1 VWTGSCG
8 AGTPARL
15 LLTSRDGQTNSITT
29 RLPTKP
35 AARSILD
42 SVTSRFGSRIRS
54 TCDRLVFSNAAMR
67 ALEIFLFFMAAA
79 NCEATT
85 SFTGRAR
92 ACSLPSK
99 AATLDPTLFLR
110 ISMYHKKYVTRLSS
124 LL

>member
-1 VWTGSCG
+1 M
-8 AGTPARL
+8 
-15 LLTSRDGQTNSITT
+15 
-29 RLPTKP
+29 
-35 AARSILD
+35 LD

-67 ALEIFLFFMAAA
+67 ALEIFFLLMAAA

-92 ACSLPSK
+92 ACSLANK
-99 AATLDPTLFLR
+99 AATLDPALFLR
-110 ISMYHKKYVTRLSS
+110 ISMYHRKYVNQLSS